1 MTPLDP
7 LLMNA
12 FNTVNLAGAAIL
24 TSTSF
29 AYELGIPQE
38 QWIYALGGA
47 GTRDSDNCECLTTL
61 HVECPLTGLLY
72 SLGATKLPLQSI
84 N

>member
-1 MTPLDP
+1 
-7 LLMNA
+7 MNA

-38 QWIYALGGA
+38 QWIYTLGGA
-47 GTRDSDNCECLTTL
+47 GTRDSDNCGCFVKCQIDFRLIIMIS
-61 HVECPLTGLLY
+61 
-72 SLGATKLPLQSI
+72 SLGATKFPFLSI